1 MTACLTTASRT
12 WRTEIESQVVAAM
25 KRRELAWIVHL
36 DLETEIASI
45 ELDGLVDVG
54 SDISD

>member
-1 MTACLTTASRT
+1 
-12 WRTEIESQVVAAM
+12 M